1 MINSTDSHPPYP
13 EYSVSIWEGLAIA
26 VGAVMIAAVGT
37 AGLFVRFFSNAVDPQ
52 RATAIADSLM
62 EYTIPGGAQG
72 VFGTNIG
79 GAKVAIVSSPTFPR
93 DFTNPPSDL
102 NRVSGVE
109 LFVARVPL
117 DIESPTRKA
126 QADSEDETT
135 LPSPDFTLSYRSGED
150 FKPLTSRTETKPF
163 CDMNT
168 LVLIQEGELT
178 LTPELSPV
186 YAVKYDAIVALAD
199 GKRMATVLAIGQDAK
214 QQAATVFNSLRCQK

>member
-1 MINSTDSHPPYP
+1 MVDLTDAQTPYP

-52 RATAIADSLM
+52 RATVIAQSLM

-79 GAKVAIVSSPTFPR
+79 GAKVAIVSSPSFPR
-93 DFTNPPSDL
+93 DFTNPPTDL

-117 DIESPTRKA
+117 DIESPTRQA
-126 QADSEDETT
+126 GADSDDATAM
-135 LPSPDFTLSYRSGED
+135 PSPDFTLSYRSGED
-150 FKPLTSRTETKPF
+150 FKPLTSRTEAKPF
-163 CDMNT
+163 CDTNT

-178 LTPELSPV
+178 LSPELAPV

-214 QQAATVFNSLRCQK
+214 QQAATVFSSLRCQK